1 MQIKKLMVATNKKR
15 GHDILN
21 GIIPPVLWASDDLR
35 TVAHY
40 YGGCVLEIKIK
51 LLKTQRKEYIRNY
64 DDTERYKNGYTWGTA
79 EMLCPA
85 GANWYSFSRE
95 YIMKNLLSIREI
107 YPDISKY
114 QEDD

>member
-1 MQIKKLMVATNKKR
+1 
-15 GHDILN
+15 
-21 GIIPPVLWASDDLR
+21 
-35 TVAHY
+35 
-40 YGGCVLEIKIK
+40 
-51 LLKTQRKEYIRNY
+51 
-64 DDTERYKNGYTWGTA
+64 
-79 EMLCPA
+79 MLCPA